1 MEKELVTSVMRLLTH
16 NDAEMGDV
24 VPETKKL
31 NALEEVL
38 AYISSQDNYAHV
50 MEAIDDVRDIIS
62 VVVIVRAEAY

>member
-16 NDAEMGDV
+16 NDAESGDV